1 MAGEAAMLCSNELA
15 KVSDKKYA
23 LDRSAFWG
31 LVDQGSNLI
40 FQTSTEEPLTSPRVK
55 PNDAE
60 EV

>member
-1 MAGEAAMLCSNELA
+1 MLCSNELA